1 MRGRRALAGG
11 FVGLVAVAVLL
22 AAAIGGGALGL
33 GAGLEPTGTPP
44 ASVTSLPGSQA
55 ADASPSTSLT
65 PRASSSP
72 ASPGASDASSPAV
85 APPPP
90 SPSPTPA
97 TVPSERLL
105 AKLQA
110 MALRASLPG
119 VSVAIVWDDGRTW
132 VGTAGQADVASHRP
146 VTPDSGFALASIS
159 KTFTAAVVLQL
170 VEEGRL
176 DLDAPVA
183 PLLPAYGLDKRVTL
197 RMLLD
202 HTSGLADFFFNPRI
216 DALLQ
221 GAPDA
226 TWTAQRSWS
235 MVPKPVA
242 RPGKRWS
249 YSNTNYLLLGE
260 VVEAVTGTSLATEIR
275 TRLLDPLGLDQTW
288 YQAAERPLADLT
300 TGYRLIT
307 NRNGKVKARA
317 VAPASDVM
325 PFRSVVTAAGG
336 AGSIASTALDT
347 ARWMQAFA
355 GGRVLTPRMQQ
366 TMLAD
371 VPRTEARHASIP
383 YGLGIQE
390 VTILGREAL
399 GHSGRYLGFRNVVR
413 YLPDEGIT
421 IAVLT
426 NQGGYDPARIATA
439 LLRIVLP
446 KAPPTGEP
454 SPGASASPGSPA
466 G

>member
-1 MRGRRALAGG
+1 MAA
-11 FVGLVAVAVLL
+11 LL
-22 AAAIGGGALGL
+22 AAAVGAGALGP
-33 GAGLEPTGTPP
+33 GTGLEPTGTTP
-44 ASVTSLPGSQA
+44 AAVASAPGSRA
-55 ADASPSTSLT
+55 ADPSLSPSLM
-65 PRASSSP
+65 PGASSSP
-72 ASPGASDASSPAV
+72 ASPGATDESSPAV
-85 APPPP
+85 A
-90 SPSPTPA
+90 SPSSSPTLA

-176 DLDAPVA
+176 DLDGPVA
-183 PLLPAYGLDKRVTL
+183 PLLPAYGLDKRITL

-242 RPGKRWS
+242 RPGKRWA

-260 VVEAVTGTSLATEIR
+260 VVEAVTGTSLATEVR

-288 YQAAERPLADLT
+288 YQAAERPRADLT

-307 NRNGKVKARA
+307 NRNGKVRARA

-371 VPRTEARHASIP
+371 VPRTEARHARIP

-413 YLPDEGIT
+413 YLPDEGVT

-446 KAPPTGEP
+446 KVPRTGEP